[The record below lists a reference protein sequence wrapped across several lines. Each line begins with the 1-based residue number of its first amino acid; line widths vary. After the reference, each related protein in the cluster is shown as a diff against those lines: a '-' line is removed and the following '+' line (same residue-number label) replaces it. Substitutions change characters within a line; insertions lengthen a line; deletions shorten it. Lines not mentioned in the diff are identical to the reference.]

1 MDISKYVG
9 YFLLG
14 GVVTVIGEMIIEKYE
29 SGVALSSYLYGA
41 VPTIYMMLLW
51 FAYIKSGKK
60 GYDTFIVHSLVN
72 CGMFYIVMLILFALS
87 FNRLR
92 LKKSFSLTTDL
103 GIAFSVFLVMSTIY
117 FKYFFKR
124 KFSF

>member
-1 MDISKYVG
+1 MEIIKYIK

-14 GVVTVIGEMIIEKYE
+14 GVLTVIGEMIIEKYE
-29 SGVALSSYLYGA
+29 TGVALSSYLYGA

-51 FAYIKSGKK
+51 FSYLKSGKK

-92 LKKSFSLTTDL
+92 LEKSFSLTTDL
-103 GIAFSVFLVMSTIY
+103 GIAFSVFLVMSVFY
-117 FKYFFKR
+117 FKYFFER
-124 KFSF
+124 EFLF